1 MDHQLQREIRRL
13 RRTNAVTL
21 AALIILAGAAF
32 TGLVRPA
39 TRHTKFDVIDVGRI
53 NIREP
58 DGTIRLAI
66 SNKSHF
72 PDPVIDGKTYPLR
85 SGAKPAGMIFFNDQG
100 DEDGGLIWSGNKT
113 GDGYD
118 AGESLTMDQWRQDQT
133 VQISYE
139 GGPKHTQWA
148 GLRVIDR
155 PEKPMSPMLDLAMKA
170 MKLPA
175 GAARD
180 SAMRAVRQFA
190 ADSGLTPASRILIGK
205 GAERAA
211 TVRLND
217 PLGRTRIL
225 LSVDSL
231 GDPSIQLLDS
241 AGHVTYRIPSAT
253 NESTH

>member
-1 MDHQLQREIRRL
+1 MDQQLQREIRRL
-13 RRTNAVTL
+13 RRLNAVTL
-21 AALIILAGAAF
+21 GALIIVVSAAF
-32 TGLVRPA
+32 TGLVRPTA
-39 TRHTKFDVIDVGRI
+39 SAAKFDVIDVGRI

-66 SNKSHF
+66 SNKQHF

-100 DEDGGLIWSGNKT
+100 DEDGGLIWNGKKLA
-113 GDGYD
+113 DGFE
-118 AGESLTMDQWRQDQT
+118 AGASLTMDQWRQDQT
-133 VQISYE
+133 VQLSYE
-139 GGPKHTQWA
+139 GGPKHTDWV

-155 PEKPMSPMLDLAMKA
+155 PEKPMAPMLDRAMRA
-170 MKLPA
+170 MQLPA

-190 ADSGLTPASRILIGK
+190 IDSGLTPASRILIGK
-205 GAERAA
+205 GAEKAA

-217 PLGRTRIL
+217 PAGRTRIL

-231 GDPSIQLLDS
+231 GAPSIQLLDS
-241 AGHVTYRIPSAT
+241 LGRVTYRIPSDSERGA
-253 NESTH
+253 H

>member
-1 MDHQLQREIRRL
+1 MDHQLEREIRTL
-13 RRTNAVTL
+13 RRLNAVTL
-21 AALIILAGAAF
+21 GALIILAGAAF
-32 TGLVRPA
+32 TGLVRTAPSA
-39 TRHTKFDVIDVGRI
+39 KFDVIDVGRI
-53 NIREP
+53 NVREP

-66 SNKSHF
+66 SNKAHF

-85 SGAKPAGMIFFNDQG
+85 SGAKPAGMIFFNDIG
-100 DEDGGLIWSGNKT
+100 DEDGGLIWNGKKVA
-113 GDGYD
+113 DGYD
-118 AGESLTMDQWRQDQT
+118 AGASLTMDQWRQDQT
-133 VQISYE
+133 VQLSYE
-139 GGPKHTQWA
+139 GGPRHTNWV

-155 PEKPMSPMLDLAMKA
+155 PEKPMAPMLDRAMQA

-190 ADSGLTPASRILIGK
+190 IDSGLTPASRILIGK

-217 PLGRTRIL
+217 PAGRTRIL

-231 GDPSIQLLDS
+231 GAPSIQLLDS
-241 AGHVTYRIPSAT
+241 AGHVTYRIPSDSGSGA
-253 NESTH
+253 H

>member
-1 MDHQLQREIRRL
+1 MDHQLEREIRRL

-32 TGLVRPA
+32 TGIVRPP
-39 TRHTKFDVIDVGRI
+39 TKFDVIDVGRI

-66 SNKSHF
+66 SNKAHF
-72 PDPVIDGKTYPLR
+72 PDPVIDGKSYPLR
-85 SGAKPAGMIFFNDQG
+85 GGAKPAGMIFFNDMG
-100 DEDGGLIWSGNKT
+100 DEDGGLIWSGKKT
-113 GDGYD
+113 GAGYD
-118 AGESLTMDQWRQDQT
+118 AGASLTMDQWRQDQT

-139 GGPKHTQWA
+139 GGPNHTQWA

-155 PEKPMSPMLDLAMKA
+155 PEKPMRPMLDQAMQA

-175 GAARD
+175 GPQRD
-180 SAMRAVRQFA
+180 SAMRALKQFV

-205 GAERAA
+205 GAEKAA

-217 PLGRTRIL
+217 PSGRTRIL

-241 AGHVTYRIPSAT
+241 AGHVTYRIPSAAGQG
-253 NESTH
+253 TH

>member
-1 MDHQLQREIRRL
+1 MDLELERQIRRL

-21 AALIILAGAAF
+21 AALIVLAGAAF

-39 TRHTKFDVIDVGRI
+39 PAPTKFDVIDVGRI

-66 SNKSHF
+66 SNKAHF
-72 PDPVIDGKTYPLR
+72 PDPIIDGKTYPLR
-85 SGAKPAGMIFFNDQG
+85 GGAKPAGMIFFNDLG
-100 DEDGGLIWSGNKT
+100 DEDGGLIWNGQKV

-118 AGESLTMDQWRQDQT
+118 AGASLTMDQWRQDQT

-155 PEKPMSPMLDLAMKA
+155 PDKPMTPMLDRAMA
-170 MKLPA
+170 ALELPA
-175 GAARD
+175 GSARD

-190 ADSGLTPASRILIGK
+190 MDSGLTPASRILIGK
-205 GAERAA
+205 GAEKAA

-217 PLGRTRIL
+217 PAGRTRIL

-241 AGHVTYRIPSAT
+241 AGHVTYRIPSAGAPG
-253 NESTH
+253 TH

>member
-1 MDHQLQREIRRL
+1 MDQQLQREIRRL
-13 RRTNAVTL
+13 RRLNAVTL
-21 AALIILAGAAF
+21 GALIILAGAAF

-39 TRHTKFDVIDVGRI
+39 PSAKFDVIDVGRI
-53 NIREP
+53 NVREA

-66 SNKSHF
+66 SNTAHF
-72 PDPVIDGKTYPLR
+72 PDPIIDGKTYPLR
-85 SGAKPAGMIFFNDQG
+85 GGAKPAGMIFFNDQG
-100 DEDGGLIWSGNKT
+100 DEDGGLIWNGKKV

-118 AGESLTMDQWRQDQT
+118 AGASLTMDQWRQDQT
-133 VQISYE
+133 VQLSYE
-139 GGPKHTQWA
+139 GGPQHTNWV

-155 PEKPMSPMLDLAMKA
+155 PEKPMAPMLDRAMAA

-190 ADSGLTPASRILIGK
+190 IDSGLAPASRILIGK
-205 GAERAA
+205 GAEKAA

-217 PLGRTRIL
+217 PAGRTRIL

-231 GDPSIQLLDS
+231 GAPSIQLLDS
-241 AGHVTYRIPSAT
+241 AGRVTYRIPSDGGAGAT
-253 NESTH
+253 H